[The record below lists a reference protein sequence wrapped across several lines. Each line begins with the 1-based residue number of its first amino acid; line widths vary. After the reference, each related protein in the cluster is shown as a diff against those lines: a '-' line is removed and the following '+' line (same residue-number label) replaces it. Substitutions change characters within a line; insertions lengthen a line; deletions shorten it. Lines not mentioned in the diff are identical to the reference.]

1 MIDIFG
7 IISIDASYVVIALL
21 ATIVFSIITFIL
33 AIVGIVKASKM
44 KKKYN
49 QFMAGS
55 DGTSIEK
62 LIKTNL
68 RDVKEIKDTTIK
80 NSQNIEDI
88 YNKLETTFCKI
99 GINKYDA
106 FHEMGGKLSFALCM
120 LDKKNN
126 GYIVNVMHSNNGC
139 FAYIKEIVNGESYI
153 ELGGEEKKALDD
165 ALAGRDGDAEI
176 GQRVNN
182 MIDNS
187 ETPDN
192 SKVMSDNSDV
202 ITDNTDDDVPANAD
216 DMLDAEK

>member
-7 IISIDASYVVIALL
+7 IISIDAAYVVIAL
-21 ATIVFSIITFIL
+21 AAAIVLLIITFIL
-33 AIVGIVKASKM
+33 AIIGIVKASKM
-44 KKKYN
+44 KKRYN
-49 QFMAGS
+49 QFMEGA

-62 LIKTNL
+62 LLKGSL
-68 RDVKEIKDTTIK
+68 KDVKEIKTTTVK
-80 NSQNIEDI
+80 NSQDIKDI
-88 YNKLETTFCKI
+88 YKKLETTFCRI

-165 ALAGRDGDAEI
+165 ALAGS
-176 GQRVNN
+176 
-182 MIDNS
+182 MI
-187 ETPDN
+187 ETAAAQEDKE
-192 SKVMSDNSDV
+192 SK
-202 ITDNTDDDVPANAD
+202 
-216 DMLDAEK
+216 

>member
-49 QFMAGS
+49 KFMAGS

-176 GQRVNN
+176 GQKVNN

-202 ITDNTDDDVPANAD
+202 ITDNTDDDVLANAD

>member
-7 IISIDASYVVIALL
+7 IISIDASYVVIALS
-21 ATIVFSIITFIL
+21 ATIIFGIVTFIL
-33 AIVGIVKASKM
+33 AIIGIVKASKL

-62 LIKTNL
+62 LIKGNL
-68 RDVKEIKDTTIK
+68 KNVKEIKDTTIK
-80 NSQNIEDI
+80 NTQNIEDI

-139 FAYIKEIVNGESYI
+139 FAYIKEVVNGESYI

-165 ALAGRDGDAEI
+165 ALAGKNGDAEI
-176 GQRVNN
+176 SQKVNN
-182 MIDNS
+182 ML
-187 ETPDN
+187 E
-192 SKVMSDNSDV
+192 
-202 ITDNTDDDVPANAD
+202 NTDDAPVKTD

>member
-7 IISIDASYVVIALL
+7 IISIDASYVVIALS
-21 ATIVFSIITFIL
+21 ATIIFGIVTFIL
-33 AIVGIVKASKM
+33 AIIGIVKASKL

-62 LIKTNL
+62 LIKSNL
-68 RDVKEIKDTTIK
+68 KNVKEIKDITIK
-80 NSQNIEDI
+80 NTQNIEDI

-139 FAYIKEIVNGESYI
+139 FAYIKEVVNGESYI

-165 ALAGRDGDAEI
+165 ALAGKNGDAEI
-176 GQRVNN
+176 SQKVNN
-182 MIDNS
+182 ML
-187 ETPDN
+187 E
-192 SKVMSDNSDV
+192 
-202 ITDNTDDDVPANAD
+202 NTDDAPDKAD

>member
-7 IISIDASYVVIALL
+7 IISIDASYVVIALS
-21 ATIVFSIITFIL
+21 ATIIFGIVTFIL
-33 AIVGIVKASKM
+33 AIIGIVKASKL

-62 LIKTNL
+62 LIKSNL
-68 RDVKEIKDTTIK
+68 KNVKEIKDTTIK
-80 NSQNIEDI
+80 NTQNIEDI

-139 FAYIKEIVNGESYI
+139 FAYIKEVVNGESYI

-165 ALAGRDGDAEI
+165 ALAGKNGDAEI
-176 GQRVNN
+176 SQKVNN
-182 MIDNS
+182 ML
-187 ETPDN
+187 E
-192 SKVMSDNSDV
+192 
-202 ITDNTDDDVPANAD
+202 NTDDAPDKAD

>member
-62 LIKTNL
+62 LIKSNL
-68 RDVKEIKDTTIK
+68 RDVKEIKNTTIK
-80 NSQNIEDI
+80 NLQDIEDI

-139 FAYIKEIVNGESYI
+139 FAYVKEIVNGESYI

-176 GQRVNN
+176 CQKVNN
-182 MIDNS
+182 IIDNAG
-187 ETPDN
+187 
-192 SKVMSDNSDV
+192 DV
-202 ITDNTDDDVPANAD
+202 AANAD

>member
-176 GQRVNN
+176 GQKVNN

-202 ITDNTDDDVPANAD
+202 ITDNTDDVPANAD

>member
-7 IISIDASYVVIALL
+7 IISIDASYVVIALS
-21 ATIVFSIITFIL
+21 ATIIFGIVTFIL
-33 AIVGIVKASKM
+33 AIIGIVKASKL

-62 LIKTNL
+62 LIKGNL
-68 RDVKEIKDTTIK
+68 KNVKEIKDTTIK
-80 NSQNIEDI
+80 NTQNIEDI

-139 FAYIKEIVNGESYI
+139 FAYIKEVVNGESYI

-165 ALAGRDGDAEI
+165 ALAGKNGDAEI
-176 GQRVNN
+176 SQKVNN
-182 MIDNS
+182 ML
-187 ETPDN
+187 E
-192 SKVMSDNSDV
+192 
-202 ITDNTDDDVPANAD
+202 NTDDAPDKAD